1 LCAIAFGVCAAV
13 FEILVQFYENRNWE
27 TAFFNVIP
35 KRKGALHKM
44 SVIASDTTVIT
55 PVDTTS
61 TLADAEAGKQTLEVS
76 TEVKVVNTLTSDT
89 CGVKVKQDSS
99 NGQCDNDSNDTNLD
113 GDKKL

>member
-1 LCAIAFGVCAAV
+1 MYAPV
-13 FEILVQFYENRNWE
+13 FEILVQFYETGNWE

-35 KRKGALHKM
+35 KRKGALHKTP
-44 SVIASDTTVIT
+44 VIAPGTTVIT

-61 TLADAEAGKQTLEVS
+61 TLADEKAGKQSLEVS
-76 TEVKVVNTLTSDT
+76 TEVKVVDTLTSDT

-113 GDKKL
+113 DDKKL